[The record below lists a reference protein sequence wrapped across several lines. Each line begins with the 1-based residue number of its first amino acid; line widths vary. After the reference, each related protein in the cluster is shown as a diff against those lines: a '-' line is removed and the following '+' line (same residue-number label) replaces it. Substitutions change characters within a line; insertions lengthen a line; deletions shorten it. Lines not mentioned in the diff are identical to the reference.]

1 MTEKDLE
8 KNLGERIK
16 KLGGLSLK
24 WVNPWFTG
32 VPDRIVLLPR
42 RRIFFVELKSP
53 NGKLT
58 ARQKMVHGIL
68 AAMGWPVTV
77 IYNLEDLNA
86 FCEMLGPKQES
97 DNQVGG
103 AVSRIDRRTILIHS
117 ENGVDEVYTL
127 VQLKRKP
134 DGK

>member
-8 KNLGERIK
+8 KKLGERVK

-58 ARQKMVHGIL
+58 ARQKIVHETL
-68 AAMGWPVTV
+68 AVMGWPVYV
-77 IYNLEDLNA
+77 IRNTEELDA
-86 FCEMLGPKQES
+86 FCEMIGPKHES
-97 DNQVGG
+97 DGLVSG

-127 VQLKRKP
+127 VELKRKH